1 MRMILEAPLLKDG
14 DEKELRKLHDTIQ
27 QHTWALKAMDCEPLG
42 PFLTSV
48 IELKLDTT
56 TMFKWQKHSQDASS
70 MPHYLDLLEFI
81 NLHAQAS
88 ETSTPEGKKLSKDVI
103 KGISSPVSQ

>member
-1 MRMILEAPLLKDG
+1 
-14 DEKELRKLHDTIQ
+14 
-27 QHTWALKAMDCEPLG
+27 MDCEPLG

-81 NLHAQAS
+81 NLHPQAS
-88 ETSTPEGKKLSKDVI
+88 ETSTPEGKKLSKGEI
-103 KGISSPVSQ
+103 KRNFLRYQY